1 MFECPVPEH
10 VSDRI
15 QMAHGGGGR
24 LMNDLIRSVFLNAF
38 GSPAGDVQNDAAVR
52 EFPPGR
58 LAVTTD
64 SFVVQPLEF
73 PGGTIG
79 SLAVHGTV
87 NDLAMSG
94 ADPLYL
100 TAGFILEEGLPM
112 DVLDRVVQDMAAA
125 ERAAG
130 LPI

>member
-1 MFECPVPEH
+1 MFECPVPEP

-24 LMNDLIRSVFLNAF
+24 LMNELIRSVFLSAF
-38 GSPAGDVQNDAAVR
+38 GSPSGGVQNDAAVL
-52 EFPPGR
+52 EVPPGR
-58 LAVTTD
+58 LAMTTD

-73 PGGTIG
+73 PGGSIG

-94 ADPLYL
+94 AEPLYL
-100 TAGFILEEGLPM
+100 TAGFILEEGLPLE
-112 DVLDRVVQDMAAA
+112 VLT
-125 ERAAG
+125 
-130 LPI
+130 